1 MSKEAILKIKE
12 AEAEAERIRE
22 NAAAEAKERVRR
34 AEKEGKQLLACTE
47 EEALRV
53 NAERLALTRKRAD
66 ELLEQSHKDAE
77 AEAQKICADSDERMD
92 DAVRLI
98 VEGVFEQCQ

>member
-22 NAAAEAKERVRR
+22 RGAHDAKERIRRAETEAKRALAAAEAEAERI
-34 AEKEGKQLLACTE
+34 
-47 EEALRV
+47 
-53 NAERLALTRKRAD
+53 NAERLSLTRKRAD
-66 ELLEQSHKDAE
+66 ELLLQSDAE
-77 AEAQKICADSDERMD
+77 AAEKAREISAESEELIG

-98 VEGVFEQCQ
+98 VEGVFERCQ